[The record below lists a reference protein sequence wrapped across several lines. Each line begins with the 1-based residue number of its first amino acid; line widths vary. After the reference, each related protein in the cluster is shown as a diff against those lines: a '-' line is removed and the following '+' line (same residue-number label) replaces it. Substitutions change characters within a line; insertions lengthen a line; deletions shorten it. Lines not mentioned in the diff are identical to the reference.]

1 MVQNCKG
8 EFIKK
13 INNYQM
19 TLINTKNNNKY
30 HDHIITSMHAHP
42 RCLQWKG
49 HPLTIQKYALALQ
62 KI

>member
-19 TLINTKNNNKY
+19 TLINKKNNNKY
-30 HDHIITSMHAHP
+30 HDHIQLSINSTF
-42 RCLQWKG
+42 
-49 HPLTIQKYALALQ
+49 T
-62 KI
+62 